1 MTFLQN
7 SRRRP
12 HNHTSPFAGHASEL
26 SGFTCG
32 VDRRFSDNN
41 RQLLPTILEIENI
54 GACDVNAVASYGVP
68 VMRIG
73 AVFFPSAPFGTRIT
87 VYSLTPSRIGI
98 ITSMA
103 TRTLAKP
110 ALSNYGPTFSTPA
123 FPGGSWTDFSSIL
136 RRRRQSSSS
145 GTGGVVR
152 FPTST
157 ARAAAHDRT
166 QDVRRRPN

>member
-54 GACDVNAVASYGVP
+54 GACDVNAVASYGVR

-73 AVFFPSAPFGTRIT
+73 VVFFPSAPFGT
-87 VYSLTPSRIGI
+87 I
-98 ITSMA
+98 ITES
-103 TRTLAKP
+103 
-110 ALSNYGPTFSTPA
+110 SFSHTA
-123 FPGGSWTDFSSIL
+123 SG
-136 RRRRQSSSS
+136 SSSS
-145 GTGGVVR
+145 
-152 FPTST
+152 
-157 ARAAAHDRT
+157 AA
-166 QDVRRRPN
+166 

>member
-32 VDRRFSDNN
+32 VGRRFSDNN

-54 GACDVNAVASYGVP
+54 GACEVNAVASSGVR

-73 AVFFPSAPFGTRIT
+73 PFSSPAPFGTRIT
-87 VYSLTPSRIGI
+87 MYSLTPSRNRDHHIDGDKNI
-98 ITSMA
+98 S
-103 TRTLAKP
+103 K
-110 ALSNYGPTFSTPA
+110 
-123 FPGGSWTDFSSIL
+123 
-136 RRRRQSSSS
+136 
-145 GTGGVVR
+145 
-152 FPTST
+152 
-157 ARAAAHDRT
+157 ARAQQLWPYLQHASLP
-166 QDVRRRPN
+166 QW

>member
-54 GACDVNAVASYGVP
+54 GACDVNAVASYGVR

-103 TRTLAKP
+103 TRTSAKP
-110 ALSNYGPTFSTPA
+110 ALMPA
-123 FPGGSWTDFSSIL
+123 FSRHRMKRPRPRWASNVL
-136 RRRRQSSSS
+136 
-145 GTGGVVR
+145 R
-152 FPTST
+152 FPIDQP
-157 ARAAAHDRT
+157 R
-166 QDVRRRPN
+166 VPNGGYYKNGLSIRHRDLKRLADAI